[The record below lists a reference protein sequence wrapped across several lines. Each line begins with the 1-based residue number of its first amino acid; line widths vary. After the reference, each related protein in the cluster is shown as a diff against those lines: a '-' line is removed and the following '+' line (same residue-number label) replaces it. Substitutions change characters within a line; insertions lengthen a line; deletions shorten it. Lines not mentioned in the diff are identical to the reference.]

1 VSTPPP
7 PLEDAQIVRQVL
19 RGKREAFSLLVER
32 YQKPIFNFV
41 YRFYGNHDLA
51 QELTQETFLRCYQF
65 LKSYDPE
72 RKFSTWLYT
81 VAKNLCIDELK
92 KQRSAHE
99 IPLDDVL
106 PAVDARDAEESHGR
120 NQQLQCIRREEDFK
134 LLEALQELPPASRT
148 VLLLH
153 YFQGLSYQE
162 IGETLGLPVSTVKIR
177 IFRAKKI
184 LLEKWHEV
192 GGEGEA
198 PLPDEGNLSDP
209 GE

>member
-1 VSTPPP
+1 MPGPSQ
-7 PLEDAQIVRQVL
+7 PLEDSQIVRQVL
-19 RGKREAFSLLVER
+19 RGKQEAFGVLVER
-32 YQKPIFNFV
+32 YQKPIFNFI
-41 YRFYGNHDLA
+41 YRFYGNYELA

-92 KQRSAHE
+92 KQRAAHE
-99 IPLDDVL
+99 VPLDDVL
-106 PAVDARDAEESHGR
+106 PAVDAKNAEGSADCDQR
-120 NQQLQCIRREEDFK
+120 ANCIRREEDFK
-134 LLEALQELPPASRT
+134 LLEALQELPAAART

-177 IFRAKKI
+177 IFRAKKL
-184 LLEKWHEV
+184 LLEKWREL
-192 GGEGEA
+192 GGEGEG
-198 PLPDEGNLSDP
+198 PIREDG
-209 GE
+209 

>member
-1 VSTPPP
+1 MPPP
-7 PLEDAQIVRQVL
+7 EPNSPLEDAQVVRQVL
-19 RGKREAFSLLVER
+19 RGKQEAFSLLVER
-32 YQKPIFNFV
+32 YQKPIFNFI
-41 YRFYGNHDLA
+41 YRFYGNYELA

-99 IPLDDVL
+99 VPLDDVL
-106 PAVDARDAEESHGR
+106 PAIDARDVEGAVDR
-120 NQQLQCIRREEDFK
+120 NAQVQCIRREEDFK
-134 LLEALQELPPASRT
+134 LLEALQELPAAART

-184 LLEKWHEV
+184 LLEKWHEL
-192 GGEGEA
+192 GGEGEM
-198 PLPDEGNLSDP
+198 PIRGEG
-209 GE
+209 

>member
-1 VSTPPP
+1 LPLFEQKT
-7 PLEDAQIVRQVL
+7 PLEDAQVVRQVL
-19 RGKREAFSLLVER
+19 RGRQEAFSLLVER
-32 YQKPIFNFV
+32 YQKPIFNFI
-41 YRFYGNHDLA
+41 YRFYGNYELA

-92 KQRSAHE
+92 KQRAARE
-99 IPLDDVL
+99 VPLEDVL
-106 PAVDARDAEESHGR
+106 PAIDARDVEGAVER
-120 NQQLQCIRREEDFK
+120 NAQVQCIRREEDFK
-134 LLEALQELPPASRT
+134 LLEALQELPPAART

-184 LLEKWHEV
+184 LLEKWHEL
-192 GGEGEA
+192 GGEGEI
-198 PLPDEGNLSDP
+198 PMQGQ
-209 GE
+209 G